1 MMLNNTLKSLKSKNS
16 SKKGFTL
23 MEMLI
28 VVAIIAIL
36 VAIAIPTF
44 TTQLNNA
51 RIATDKANLRA
62 AESEAVTDYLSDESA
77 GSITYDVTVEKNSMK
92 VAAAAAESTAG
103 MTGQS
108 SNVKSIHLQVT
119 VADGAVTG
127 TTWEGKLS

>member
-1 MMLNNTLKSLKSKNS
+1 MLNNTLKSLKSKNS

-77 GSITYDVTVEKNSMK
+77 GPITYDVTVEKNSMK